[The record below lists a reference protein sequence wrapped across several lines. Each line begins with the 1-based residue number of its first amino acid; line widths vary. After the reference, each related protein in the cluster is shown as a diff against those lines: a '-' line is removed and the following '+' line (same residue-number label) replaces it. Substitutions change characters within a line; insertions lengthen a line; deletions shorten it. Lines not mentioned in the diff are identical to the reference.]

1 MANSHYFYVLYCKD
15 QTFYGGYTTDP
26 DRRLKEHNEGI
37 GAKYTRLP
45 SRRPLE
51 MIHIEAFASRSE
63 ATKAEYAFKK
73 LTRSQKIAYLKEKRA
88 YYNH

>member
-1 MANSHYFYVLYCKD
+1 MAASHYFYVLYCRD

-26 DRRLKEHNEGI
+26 ARRLKEHNAGV
-37 GAKYTRLP
+37 GAKYTRLS

-51 MIHIEAFASRSE
+51 MIHVEKFASRSE

-73 LTRSQKIAYLKEKRA
+73 LTRRQKIAYLKEKGVHDD
-88 YYNH
+88 Y